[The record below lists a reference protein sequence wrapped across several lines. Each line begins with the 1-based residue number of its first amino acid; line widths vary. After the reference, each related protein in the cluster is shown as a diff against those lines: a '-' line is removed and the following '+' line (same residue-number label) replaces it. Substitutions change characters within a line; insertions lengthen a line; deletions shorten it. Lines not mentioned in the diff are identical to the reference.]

1 VKATVGMSP
10 SGGAGWTASPHR
22 PPSGRP
28 RPVLGLLGDFQLMCG
43 EVSVDASP
51 SARRLLA
58 LLALSG
64 RPVTR
69 DYAAGQL
76 WPDVGA
82 TRASGSLR
90 STLWRLPR
98 PGGQTLVDA
107 TTTHVTITPSVRVD
121 VHQAERDAHRIL
133 TTHGPEAC
141 TADVTAF
148 TADVLVDWWQE
159 WVVVAREHYRQLRL
173 HALEALSRRHADAGR
188 FAEALSV
195 AMLAVASE
203 PLRDSAQR
211 LVIEV
216 HLAEGNPTEALRH
229 YDLYRE
235 RLRRETGLSPSS
247 ALRGLVQTLRPQ
259 RTSAPPTR
267 VGPGIPAAAASRRF
281 RAHA

>member
-1 VKATVGMSP
+1 LTC
-10 SGGAGWTASPHR
+10 GA
-22 PPSGRP
+22 
-28 RPVLGLLGDFQLMCG
+28 
-43 EVSVDASP
+43 VSVDASP

-64 RPVTR
+64 RPVAR

-98 PGGQTLVDA
+98 PAGQPLVEA
-107 TTTHVTITPSVRVD
+107 TATHVTLTRTVQVD

-133 TTHGPEAC
+133 T
-141 TADVTAF
+141 ADDGDADTVDAAAF
-148 TADVLVDWWQE
+148 TDDVLVDWWQD
-159 WVVVAREHYRQLRL
+159 WVVVARERYRQMRL
-173 HALEALSRRHADAGR
+173 HALEALSRRHAEEGR

-211 LVIEV
+211 RVIEV
-216 HLAEGNPTEALRH
+216 HLSEGNPPEALRH

-235 RLRRETGLSPSS
+235 RLRRETGLSPSP
-247 ALRGLVQTLRPQ
+247 ALRSLVQPLRPQ
-259 RTSAPPTR
+259 QPATATSR
-267 VGPGIPAAAASRRF
+267 LRPGVPAPAAGVRV

>member
-1 VKATVGMSP
+1 MCGRHLAVGRLP
-10 SGGAGWTASPHR
+10 VIGNGELGDR
-22 PPSGRP
+22 PPATAGRP
-28 RPVLGLLGDFQLMCG
+28 GPALRLLGDFQLTCG
-43 EVSVDASP
+43 AVSVDASP

-64 RPVTR
+64 RPVAR

-98 PGGQTLVDA
+98 PAGQTLVDA
-107 TTTHVTITPSVRVD
+107 TTTHVTLAQTVRVD
-121 VHQAERDAHRIL
+121 VHHAERDAHRIL
-133 TTHGPEAC
+133 AGNDSDAHA
-141 TADVTAF
+141 ADAAAF

-173 HALEALSRRHADAGR
+173 HALEALSRRHAEAGR

-211 LVIEV
+211 RVIEV

-235 RLRRETGLSPSS
+235 RLRRETGLSPSP
-247 ALRGLVQTLRPQ
+247 ALRDLVQPLRPQ
-259 RTSAPPTR
+259 PRIR
-267 VGPGIPAAAASRRF
+267 V
-281 RAHA
+281 HA

>member
-1 VKATVGMSP
+1 MPAFIPDGD
-10 SGGAGWTASPHR
+10 
-22 PPSGRP
+22 PPSSAGQV
-28 RPVLGLLGDFQLMCG
+28 RPVLRLLGDFQLTCG
-43 EVSVDASP
+43 EVVVETSP

-58 LLALSG
+58 LVALAG
-64 RPVTR
+64 RPVAR

-76 WPDVGA
+76 WPEVGA

-98 PGGQTLVDA
+98 PAGQPLVDA
-107 TTTHVTITPSVRVD
+107 SATHASLARTVEVD
-121 VHQAERDAHRIL
+121 VHRAEKDARRLL
-133 TTHGPEAC
+133 TADDLDPGV
-141 TADVTAF
+141 ADVTAF

-173 HALEALSRRHADAGR
+173 HALDALARRHADAGR
-188 FAEALSV
+188 FADALSV

-203 PLRDSAQR
+203 PLRDSAHR
-211 LVIEV
+211 RVVDV

-235 RLRRETGLSPSS
+235 RLRRETGLAPSA
-247 ALRGLVQTLRPQ
+247 ALRTLVQPLRP
-259 RTSAPPTR
+259 SPPAVPVSR
-267 VGPGIPAAAASRRF
+267 VRAGATAPAAGMRV

>member
-1 VKATVGMSP
+1 VTGTGELSDGRPAT
-10 SGGAGWTASPHR
+10 A
-22 PPSGRP
+22 GRP
-28 RPVLGLLGDFQLMCG
+28 RPVLGLLGDFQLTCG
-43 EVSVDASP
+43 EVDVGASP
-51 SARRLLA
+51 SAQRLLA

-64 RPVTR
+64 RPVAR

-82 TRASGSLR
+82 TRAAGSLR

-98 PGGQTLVDA
+98 PSGQTLVDA
-107 TTTHVTITPSVRVD
+107 TTTHVTLARSVQVD
-121 VHQAERDAHRIL
+121 VHRAERDAHRIL
-133 TTHGPEAC
+133 TTRDREGCA
-141 TADVTAF
+141 ADLTAF

-173 HALEALSRRHADAGR
+173 HALEALSRLHADAGR
-188 FAEALSV
+188 FAEALSA

-211 LVIEV
+211 RVIEV
-216 HLAEGNPTEALRH
+216 HLAEGNPTEAIRH

-235 RLRRETGLSPSS
+235 RLRRETGLSPSP
-247 ALRGLVQTLRPQ
+247 ALRGLVQPLRPQ
-259 RTSAPPTR
+259 Q
-267 VGPGIPAAAASRRF
+267 PAASPSRLRPAVPAPAAGARV